1 MAIIC
6 REYGILF
13 LMSPRTGC
21 TALGQALIN
30 ELKGEYLPQKSIFD
44 KKGFFKVQ
52 NKHCSLKELIT
63 NNILTEKEAS
73 SLIKFAS
80 VRNPFDSLV
89 SLYEK
94 KRNKYS
100 SLKLDPESWVYKVP
114 GYVEDM
120 EYCEKHPF
128 TQWVIKRYYK
138 RYIKKTI
145 IPFPGFTMYEKFTE
159 QADFILKFES
169 LQEDFSDF
177 LKRIKIDKEITI
189 PKINQTSG
197 RKLDYR
203 CYYDS
208 ISRHIVKHAFRED
221 FQRYNYSF

>member
-30 ELKGEYLPQKSIFD
+30 ELNGEFLPEESIFD
-44 KKGFFKVQ
+44 EKGFFKVQ
-52 NKHCSLKELIT
+52 SKHCSLKELIS
-63 NNILTEKEAS
+63 NNILTQKEAS

-100 SLKLDPESWVYKVP
+100 SLKLNSESWIYKVP
-114 GYVEDM
+114 GYVKDM
-120 EYCEKHPF
+120 EYCEKHSF
-128 TQWVIKRYYK
+128 SQWIIKRYSK
-138 RYIKKTI
+138 HYIKNSM
-145 IPFPGFTMYEKFTE
+145 IPSPNFTMYKKFTE
-159 QADFILKFES
+159 QADFVLKFES
-169 LQEDFSDF
+169 LQEDFSSF
-177 LKRIKIDKEITI
+177 LKSIKIDKEITI
-189 PKINQTSG
+189 PIINQTSS
-197 RKLDYR
+197 RKSDYR
-203 CYYDS
+203 CYYNS
-208 ISRHIVKHAFRED
+208 ISRQIVRRAFRED
-221 FQRYNYSF
+221 FRRYGYSF

>member
-21 TALGQALIN
+21 TALGQALIDD
-30 ELKGEYLPQKSIFD
+30 LQGEFLPKKSIFD
-44 KKGFFKVQ
+44 ERGVFKVQ
-52 NKHCSLKELIT
+52 SKHCSLKELID
-63 NNILTEKEAS
+63 NNILTREEAN

-94 KRNKYS
+94 KRRKYS
-100 SLKLDPESWVYKVP
+100 SLKSDPESWIHKVP

-120 EYCEKHPF
+120 EYCEKHSF
-128 TQWVIKRYYK
+128 SQWILKRYHK
-138 RYIKKTI
+138 RYLKKSI
-145 IPFPGFTMYEKFTE
+145 MPFAGLTMYEKFTE

-169 LQEDFSDF
+169 LQEDFSGF
-177 LKRIKIDKEITI
+177 LKSIKIDKEITI
-189 PKINQTSG
+189 PIINQTS
-197 RKLDYR
+197 KSKSDYR